1 MLLYGLVGLIFNSAF
16 NARLDYAALLRL
28 AAVAMTPAMVVDTVL
43 VWLVGAPVPCC
54 GSMLL
59 AGLIT
64 VSYLAF
70 AVKANAQPVMPPG
83 FGPPYGFPTAPPTMG
98 LPPQPAYPT

>member
-43 VWLVGAPVPCC
+43 GWLVGAPVPCC
-54 GSMLL
+54 GAMLL

-70 AVKANAQPVMPPG
+70 AGQAEAQPGMPPG
-83 FGPPYGFPTAPPTMG
+83 IGAPYRFPAAPPTMG
-98 LPPQPAYPT
+98 LAA